1 MKYPFKMAVL
11 LLLASCHTSKK
22 NCDAYGYR
30 YVGDYEYIQVVGYT
44 DTVPTYGSP
53 FIHLPKGEYR
63 VKAWS
68 NGEEITMRVKL

>member
-1 MKYPFKMAVL
+1 MKFLFKSVIV
-11 LLLASCHTSKK
+11 LLLASCHSTKK
-22 NCDAYGYR
+22 CEAYGYR
-30 YVGDYEYIQVVGYT
+30 YLGDYEYIQVVGYT

-53 FIHLPKGEYR
+53 FIHLPKGEYD